1 MIEEQDHKL
10 VLDVEESLKSKGPLL
25 RQVIWKKASDNSGE
39 SDKDN
44 NLSKVVF
51 DRQET

>member
-1 MIEEQDHKL
+1 MIQEDHKL
-10 VLDVEESLKSKGPLL
+10 VLDVQESLKTKGPLL
-25 RQVIWKKASDNSGE
+25 RQVIWKKASDNTGD